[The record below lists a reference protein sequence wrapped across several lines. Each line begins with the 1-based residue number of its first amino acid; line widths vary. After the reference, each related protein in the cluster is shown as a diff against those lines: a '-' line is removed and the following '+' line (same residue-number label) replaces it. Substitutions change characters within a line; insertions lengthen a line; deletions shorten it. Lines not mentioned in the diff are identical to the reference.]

1 MRVWRAPV
9 AVGVTVGLMVVL
21 LCAAVAGWWRWGE
34 GDSVSEGAGGFSGP
48 ASTSASVSA
57 PASTPAWMSGSATP
71 PVAQAGPPDR
81 VAPAPPPAAAV
92 LAQVSA
98 AGDRAR
104 RVALAPGPERAVS
117 ADELQARLAQ
127 NPAAVAATS
136 AGKRVRVQGR
146 LEGVELGEAGVVLLR
161 LALAERPQGLRLVA
175 SPALAERAAT
185 WAQAGA
191 APPVLSLD
199 CLSQG
204 VMMGEWLLV
213 DCLD

>member
-1 MRVWRAPV
+1 MAVWTA
-9 AVGVTVGLMVVL
+9 VL
-21 LCAAVAGWWRWGE
+21 LCAAVTGWWLWGE
-34 GDSVSEGAGGFSGP
+34 GDTMSAGAGP
-48 ASTSASVSA
+48 ASGAASISASVST
-57 PASTPAWMSGSATP
+57 PASTLDSRPGSSTP
-71 PVAQAGPPDR
+71 PVAQAGPSDR
-81 VAPAPPPAAAV
+81 VAPAQPPAAAV
-92 LAQVSA
+92 LAQLSA
-98 AGDRAR
+98 AGERAR
-104 RVALAPGPERAVS
+104 LAAPAPGRDRVVS

-127 NPAAVAATS
+127 NAAAVAATS
-136 AGKRVRVQGR
+136 VGTRVRVQGR

-161 LALAERPQGLRLVA
+161 LALADRPQGLRLVA
-175 SPALAERAAT
+175 SPALAERAAA

>member
-34 GDSVSEGAGGFSGP
+34 GDSVGAGAGDPSDP
-48 ASTSASVSA
+48 ASSSAAVSSPTSTAV
-57 PASTPAWMSGSATP
+57 SATP
-71 PVAQAGPPDR
+71 PV
-81 VAPAPPPAAAV
+81 AAV

>member
-34 GDSVSEGAGGFSGP
+34 GDSVGAGAGDPSDP
-48 ASTSASVSA
+48 ASSPAAVSSPTSTAV
-57 PASTPAWMSGSATP
+57 SATP

-191 APPVLSLD
+191 APPELSLD

>member
-1 MRVWRAPV
+1 M
-9 AVGVTVGLMVVL
+9 
-21 LCAAVAGWWRWGE
+21 
-34 GDSVSEGAGGFSGP
+34 
-48 ASTSASVSA
+48 
-57 PASTPAWMSGSATP
+57 
-71 PVAQAGPPDR
+71 
-81 VAPAPPPAAAV
+81 
-92 LAQVSA
+92 
-98 AGDRAR
+98 
-104 RVALAPGPERAVS
+104 S

-136 AGKRVRVQGR
+136 VGTRVRVQGR
-146 LEGVELGEAGVVLLR
+146 LEAVELGEAGVVLLR
-161 LALAERPQGLRLVA
+161 LALADRPQGLRLVA
-175 SPALAERAAT
+175 SPALAERAAA